1 MDQVTMHVWV
11 AIGLQTL
18 LLLAGFAG
26 LYFGLSTRL
35 SVIETRL
42 AIDEKLE
49 EKRERAA
56 KDRRRVEM
64 EDQCKKCPALKE
76 AIAWTETSK
85 VKPTE

>member
-18 LLLAGFAG
+18 LLLAGIAG
-26 LYFGLSTRL
+26 LYFRLSTRL

-42 AIDEKLE
+42 AIDEKSE

-64 EDQCKKCPALKE
+64 EDQCKKCPALKK
-76 AIAWTETSK
+76 AKIAE
-85 VKPTE
+85 